1 MALNMYRIEKLEG
14 VELGIQR
21 CNRCMFGASKRFA
34 MPPSLPPSP
43 LTEYTENLYIVVH
56 FFDVVS
62 KIYMISFIHGPTI
75 DQLCFSHLFFLLALS
90 PIK

>member
-1 MALNMYRIEKLEG
+1 MYRIEKLEG

-21 CNRCMFGASKRFA
+21 CNRCMSGASKRFA

-43 LTEYTENLYIVVH
+43 LTEDTEKLYIVVH